1 MARARRRTRPEPSNF
16 PFLSILACVMGTLA
30 LLITSMAIGMVAEE
44 TVDVDRYE
52 ALQARIDRDR
62 LALASLE
69 TLAGEVETL
78 LAELSAAR
86 AEAEALQAQLGSDPE
101 TTAPLRERLDLLAQR
116 RSALERELALLAR
129 GARERSSELDA
140 RRESQSAPF
149 KVRPSGSGKGLV
161 PYFVESR
168 PTGLVLHTARGL
180 VEVPA
185 HRIATSANFR
195 NFVRG
200 VAQLPNA
207 EILFLI
213 RPGGVAP
220 HEIAL
225 KSIRERRLRTA
236 EIPIPGD
243 APLDLSA
250 FDLSRSET
258 P

>member
-30 LLITSMAIGMVAEE
+30 LLITSMAVGMVAEE
-44 TVDVDRYE
+44 AVDVDRYE
-52 ALQARIDRDR
+52 ALRARIDRDR
-62 LALASLE
+62 LALGRLQS
-69 TLAGEVETL
+69 LAGEVETL
-78 LAELSAAR
+78 EAELSAAR
-86 AEAEALQAQLGSDPE
+86 AQREALEEQLGSDPD
-101 TTAPLRERLDLLAQR
+101 TTAPLRERLDLLAR
-116 RSALERELALLAR
+116 RKSSLERELALLADR
-129 GARERSSELDA
+129 ARDRSSALDA
-140 RRESQSAPF
+140 RRESAKVPF

-161 PYFVESR
+161 PYFIECR
-168 PTGLVLHTARGL
+168 REGLRLHTARGL
-180 VEVPA
+180 VDVPA
-185 HRIATSANFR
+185 HRISTSADFR

-250 FDLSRSET
+250 FDLSRGT
-258 P
+258 PP